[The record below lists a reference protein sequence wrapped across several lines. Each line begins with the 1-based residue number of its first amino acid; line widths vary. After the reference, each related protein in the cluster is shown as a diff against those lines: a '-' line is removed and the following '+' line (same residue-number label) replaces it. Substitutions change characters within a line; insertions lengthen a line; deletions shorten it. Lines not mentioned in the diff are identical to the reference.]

1 MSQAALSKIKKKRPA
16 PLSIRVTEEQRTR
29 LKKRAGNMTVNAYI
43 LWRLFGDD
51 APKGRSRHV
60 AGDILLLSQILAKLG
75 HSGLHP
81 NLQTLAQS
89 AQCGALHVT
98 PEVEAE
104 LSQACADVRSMK
116 SMLMQAI
123 GIKEG

>member
-16 PLSIRVTEEQRTR
+16 PLSIRVTEEQRAR

-75 HSGLHP
+75 QSGVSP
-81 NLQTLAQS
+81 NLQALAQS

-98 PEVEAE
+98 PEVETE

-116 SMLMQAI
+116 TMLMQAI

>member
-1 MSQAALSKIKKKRPA
+1 MSQTALQKIKKKRPA
-16 PLSIRVTEEQRTR
+16 PLSIRISDEQRER
-29 LKKRAGNMTVNAYI
+29 LNKQAGNMTVNAYI

-51 APKGRSRHV
+51 APKSRPRRV
-60 AGDILLLSQILAKLG
+60 VQDILLLSKILAKLG
-75 HSGLHP
+75 QSGIGP
-81 NLQTLAQS
+81 NLHTMVQS
-89 AQCGALHVT
+89 ARSGALYVS

-104 LSQACADVRSMK
+104 LVQACADVRSIK